1 MATVPRSG
9 RRQDQRV
16 GLEDGRGFKGSEAF
30 QVLCDTPQHIK
41 KKKKRSFCCIN
52 LE

>member
-30 QVLCDTPQHIK
+30 QALFDTPQHIK
-41 KKKKRSFCCIN
+41 KQKNVPFVV
-52 LE
+52 